1 MRWEGAEPCIEAMIA
16 RGANPYERMT
26 DGRSA
31 MSIAR
36 AEWPARVALL
46 EKTTHLDTDNEPH
59 QSPAQ

>member
-1 MRWEGAEPCIEAMIA
+1 MIA